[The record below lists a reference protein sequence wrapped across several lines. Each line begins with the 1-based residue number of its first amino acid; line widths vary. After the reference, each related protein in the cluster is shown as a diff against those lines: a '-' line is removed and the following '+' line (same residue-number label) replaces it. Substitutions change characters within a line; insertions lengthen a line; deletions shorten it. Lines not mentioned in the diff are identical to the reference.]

1 VVVESLARPAGERRA
16 TDRREVDLRARC
28 RHRGF
33 CTATV
38 YFVGQMSSRELSEP
52 DWLARERD
60 YEDDLAER
68 GTIPELYE
76 ASAERRLDGD
86 AQLFKGGV
94 YDRSMAGVVPEP
106 PAGEYASLTYRE
118 MREVVRH
125 LAAGFREVG
134 IDRGDRVGI
143 LADTR
148 MEWAQADLALLAGGA
163 VVTTVYTDS
172 SPNQVSYLL
181 GDPGATGV
189 VVENETLLERVLAVE
204 DDLDLEVIV
213 LVDEPDGEYDREDI
227 YTLEEIHEIGE
238 AAFDE
243 ATYRGWLDETD
254 PEDLASLIYTSGT
267 TGKPK
272 GVRLTHWN
280 FRSNVHA
287 IRRRAGPRADPDAVA
302 IDADTTTISFLPL
315 AHVFERLAGHFLM
328 FGSGATVGYAESTDT
343 ITEDIA
349 TIRPHAGASVPR
361 VYERIFRT
369 MREQASESPLKAR
382 IFEWAMG
389 VAEQYQRAE
398 RPGGLLRAKHALADR
413 LVYST
418 VMEKLGGN
426 IELFVSG
433 GGSLSPDLCR
443 IFNGMGLRI
452 VEGYGLTETAP
463 VVTVNSPEDIR
474 PGTVGVPLVGVDIAI
489 EATPEERK
497 NLDLHDGNS
506 AVGELL
512 VRGPNVTEGYW
523 ERPGATESAFVEGSA
538 DHDNIVTPEGVRF
551 EGGRW
556 FRTGDLVE
564 RTPEGYLVI
573 HDRLKQ
579 ILVLDTG
586 KNIAPQPIEGRF
598 STDERVEQLM
608 VIGDDRKFIAALVV
622 PSFEQLHEWADSE
635 GIELPDDREQLIE
648 DERVNAW
655 IADSIERV
663 NEDLEKTEKI
673 KKFALVAEEWTP
685 DNNMLTPSL
694 KKRRRDI
701 LSTHEEKVREIYS
714 ED

>member
-1 VVVESLARPAGERRA
+1 
-16 TDRREVDLRARC
+16 
-28 RHRGF
+28 
-33 CTATV
+33 
-38 YFVGQMSSRELSEP
+38 MSNRQLSEP
-52 DWLARERD
+52 DWLERERE
-60 YEDDLAER
+60 YEDPLAER

-76 ASAERRLDGD
+76 TSAERHLDAA
-86 AQLFKGGV
+86 AQRYKGGV
-94 YDRSMAGVVPEP
+94 YERSMAGVVPEP
-106 PAGEYASLTYRE
+106 PPGEYATLTYRE

-143 LADTR
+143 FADTR

-172 SPNQVSYLL
+172 SPDQAAYLL
-181 GDPGATGV
+181 DDPGATGV
-189 VVENETLLERVLAVE
+189 VVENEALLERVLAVE
-204 DDLDLEVIV
+204 DELDIEVIV
-213 LVDEPDGEYDREDI
+213 LIDEPDGEYDREDI
-227 YTLEEIHEIGE
+227 YTLGEVHEAGA

-243 ATYRGWLDETD
+243 STYRGWLDETD
-254 PEDLASLIYTSGT
+254 PGDLASLIYTSGT

-287 IRRRAGPRADPDAVA
+287 IRRRAGPREDDTVA

-343 ITEDIA
+343 ITEDIVKL
-349 TIRPHAGASVPR
+349 RPHAAASVPR
-361 VYERIFRT
+361 VYERIFRS
-369 MREQASESPLKAR
+369 MREQAGESPLKAR
-382 IFEWAMG
+382 IFEWALG
-389 VAEQYQRAE
+389 VATQYQQAE
-398 RPGGLLRAKHALADR
+398 SPGPLLRAKHGLADR

-418 VMEKLGGN
+418 VTEELGGN
-426 IELFVSG
+426 VELFVSG

-463 VVTVNSPEDIR
+463 VVTVNSPEDVR

-489 EATPEERK
+489 ESTPEERE
-497 NLDLHDGNS
+497 NLDLHDSDS

-523 ERPGATESAFVEGSA
+523 EQPGATESAFVEGTA
-538 DHDNIVTPEGVRF
+538 DPEGVVTPGDVTF

-564 RTPEGYLVI
+564 RTPEGYLVV

-579 ILVLDTG
+579 IIVLDTG

-608 VIGDDRKFIAALVV
+608 VVGDDRKFIGALVV
-622 PSFEQLHEWADSE
+622 PNFEQLHEWADSE
-635 GIELPDDREQLIE
+635 GIELPDDRATLLE

-655 IADSIERV
+655 VADSIERV
-663 NEDLEKTEKI
+663 NEDLENAEKI

-714 ED
+714 K

>member
-1 VVVESLARPAGERRA
+1 
-16 TDRREVDLRARC
+16 
-28 RHRGF
+28 
-33 CTATV
+33 
-38 YFVGQMSSRELSEP
+38 MSSRELSEP
-52 DWLARERD
+52 DWLARERE
-60 YEDDLAER
+60 YEDEIAER
-68 GTIPELYE
+68 GTIPELFE
-76 ASAERRLDGD
+76 TSAGKRPD
-86 AQLFKGGV
+86 AAAQRYKGGV
-94 YDRSMAGVVPEP
+94 YERSIAGVVEEP
-106 PAGEYASLTYRE
+106 PPGEYATLTYRE
-118 MREVVRH
+118 MRDIVRH

-143 LADTR
+143 FADTR
-148 MEWAQADLALLAGGA
+148 MEWAQADLGLLAGGA

-172 SPNQVSYLL
+172 SPDQVAYLL
-181 GDPGATGV
+181 GNPGATGV
-189 VVENETLLERVLAVE
+189 VVENEQLLERVLAVE

-213 LVDEPDGEYDREDI
+213 LVDEPDTGYDREDI
-227 YTLEEIHEIGE
+227 YTLGEVHEAGV
-238 AAFDE
+238 AAFEE
-243 ATYRGWLDETD
+243 ATYRKWLDETD

-272 GVRLTHWN
+272 GVKLTHWN

-287 IRRRAGPRADPDAVA
+287 IRKRAGPRADPDAVA

-349 TIRPHAGASVPR
+349 KLKPQAGASVPR

-369 MREQASESPLKAR
+369 MREQAGESGLKAR
-382 IFEWAMG
+382 IFEWALG
-389 VAEQYQRAE
+389 VAKQYQQAE
-398 RPGGLLRAKHALADR
+398 RPGPLLRAKHGLADR

-418 VMEKLGGN
+418 VTEQLGGN
-426 IELFVSG
+426 VELFVSG

-463 VVTVNSPEDIR
+463 VVTVNAPEDVR
-474 PGTVGVPLVGVDIAI
+474 PGTVGVPLVGVDVAI
-489 EATPEERK
+489 ESTPEERE
-497 NLDLHDGNS
+497 NLDLHDADS

-523 ERPGATESAFVEGSA
+523 ERPGATESAFVEGTA
-538 DHDNIVTPEGVRF
+538 DPEGIVTPDGVAF

-564 RTPEGYLVI
+564 RTPEGYLVV

-579 ILVLDTG
+579 IIVLDTG

-608 VIGDDRKFIAALVV
+608 VVGDDRKFIAALVV
-622 PSFEQLHEWADSE
+622 PNFEQLHEWADSE
-635 GIELPDDREQLIE
+635 DIALPDDREALVE
-648 DERVNAW
+648 DERVTAW
-655 IADSIERV
+655 VADSIERV
-663 NEDLEKTEKI
+663 NEDLEKAEKM

-685 DNNMLTPSL
+685 DNDMLTPSL

-701 LSTHEEKVREIYS
+701 LSTHDEKVREIYS
-714 ED
+714 EE

>member
-1 VVVESLARPAGERRA
+1 
-16 TDRREVDLRARC
+16 
-28 RHRGF
+28 
-33 CTATV
+33 
-38 YFVGQMSSRELSEP
+38 MSRQISEP
-52 DWLARERD
+52 DWLARERE
-60 YEDDLAER
+60 YEEDLPEH

-76 ASAERRLDGD
+76 VSAERHLDRA
-86 AQLFKGGV
+86 AQLYKGGV
-94 YDRSMAGVVPEP
+94 YDRSLSGVVS
-106 PAGEYASLTYRE
+106 PAPVGEYATLSYRE
-118 MREVVRH
+118 MRGVVRR

-148 MEWAQADLALLAGGA
+148 MEWAQADLGLLAGGA

-172 SPNQVSYLL
+172 SPNQVEYLL
-181 GDPGATGV
+181 DDPGATGV
-189 VVENETLLERVLAVE
+189 VVENEALLERVLAVE

-213 LVDEPDGEYDREDI
+213 LVDEPETDHGREDI
-227 YTLEEIHEIGE
+227 YTLGEVHEAG
-238 AAFDE
+238 AAVFDE
-243 ATYRGWLDETD
+243 ATYEGWLDETE
-254 PEDLASLIYTSGT
+254 PGDLASLIYTSGT
-267 TGKPK
+267 TGQPK
-272 GVRLTHWN
+272 GVRLTHRN

-287 IRRRAGPRADPDAVA
+287 VRRRVGPCDDPDRPT

-343 ITEDIA
+343 VTEDIA
-349 TIRPHAGASVPR
+349 TIAPQAGASVPR

-369 MREQASESPLKAR
+369 MREQAGESPLKAR
-382 IFEWAMG
+382 IFEWAVG
-389 VAEQYQRAE
+389 IAQRYQQADD
-398 RPGGLLRAKHALADR
+398 PGPLLRARHGLADR

-418 VMEKLGGN
+418 VKESLGGN
-426 IELFVSG
+426 VELFVSG
-433 GGSLSPDLCR
+433 GGSLSPELCR

-452 VEGYGLTETAP
+452 AEGYGLTETAP
-463 VVTVNSPEDIR
+463 VVTVNSPENVR
-474 PGTVGVPLVGVDIAI
+474 PGTVGVPLVGVDTAI
-489 EATPEERK
+489 ESTPEERES
-497 NLDLHDGNS
+497 LDLHSPDS

-523 ERPGATESAFVEGSA
+523 NRPGATESAFVEGSA
-538 DHDNIVTPEGVRF
+538 DTSGVVTTDSVAF

-564 RTPEGYLVI
+564 RTPEGYFII

-579 ILVLDTG
+579 LLVLDTG

-608 VIGDDRKFIAALVV
+608 LIGDGRKFVAALVV
-622 PSFEQLHEWADSE
+622 PNVEQLQEWAEREAID
-635 GIELPDDREQLIE
+635 LPDEPAALVT
-648 DERVNAW
+648 DERVNGW
-655 IADSIERV
+655 VADSIERV
-663 NEDLEKTEKI
+663 NEDLEKVEKI
-673 KKFALVAEEWTP
+673 KRFALVAEEWTP

-701 LSTHEEKVREIYS
+701 LAAHEEEVREIYR
-714 ED
+714 EG

>member
-1 VVVESLARPAGERRA
+1 
-16 TDRREVDLRARC
+16 
-28 RHRGF
+28 
-33 CTATV
+33 
-38 YFVGQMSSRELSEP
+38 MSSRLLSEP
-52 DWLARERD
+52 DWLARERE

-68 GTIPELYE
+68 GTVPALFE
-76 ASAERRLDGD
+76 ASAERHLDAD
-86 AQLFKGGV
+86 AQRYKGGI
-94 YDRSMAGVVPEP
+94 YDRSITGAVPAA
-106 PAGEYASLTYRE
+106 PAGEFAALTYRE

-134 IDRGDRVGI
+134 VDRGDRVGI
-143 LADTR
+143 LSDTR
-148 MEWAQADLALLAGGA
+148 MEWAQADLGLLAGGA

-172 SPNQVSYLL
+172 SPEQVSYLL
-181 GDPGATGV
+181 GDPGATAV
-189 VVENETLLERVLAVE
+189 VVENERLLERVLAVE
-204 DDLDLEVIV
+204 SDLDLEVIV
-213 LVDEPDGEYDREDI
+213 LVDEPETPYEREDI
-227 YTLEEIHEIGE
+227 YTLGEVHEAGA

-243 ATYRGWLDETD
+243 ATYEGWLEETA
-254 PEDLASLIYTSGT
+254 PGDLASLIYTSGT

-287 IRRRAGPRADPDAVA
+287 VRRRVGPGDDDRVS

-328 FGSGATVGYAESTDT
+328 LGSGATVGYAESTDT
-343 ITEDIA
+343 VTEDIA
-349 TIRPHAGASVPR
+349 KLRPNAGASVPR
-361 VYERIFRT
+361 VYERIFGT
-369 MREQASESPLKAR
+369 MREQASESGLKAR

-389 VAEQYQRAE
+389 VAQQYQQADS
-398 RPGGLLRAKHALADR
+398 PGPVLRLRHGLADR

-418 VMEKLGGN
+418 VKEQLGGN
-426 IELFVSG
+426 VELFVSG
-433 GGSLSPDLCR
+433 GGSLSEELCR

-474 PGTVGVPLVGVDIAI
+474 PGTVGVPLVGVDIAV
-489 EATPEERK
+489 ESTPEERG
-497 NLDLHDGNS
+497 NLDLHDPDS

-523 ERPGATESAFVEGSA
+523 ERPGATESAFVEGTA
-538 DHDNIVTPEGVRF
+538 DAAGVVTADGVEF

-564 RTPEGYLVI
+564 RTPGGYLVV

-608 VIGDDRKFIAALVV
+608 VVGDDRKFVAALVV
-622 PSFEQLHEWADSE
+622 PNVEQLHEWADSE
-635 GIELPDDREQLIE
+635 DIELPEDRADLVE
-648 DERVNAW
+648 DERVNEW
-655 IADSIERV
+655 VADSIERV
-663 NEDLEKTEKI
+663 NEDLEKTAKI

-685 DNNMLTPSL
+685 ENDMLTPSL

-701 LSTHEEKVREIYS
+701 LSAHTAEVEEIYS
-714 ED
+714 TE

>member
-1 VVVESLARPAGERRA
+1 
-16 TDRREVDLRARC
+16 
-28 RHRGF
+28 
-33 CTATV
+33 
-38 YFVGQMSSRELSEP
+38 MSSRLPPEP
-52 DWLARERD
+52 DWLARERE

-76 ASAERRLDGD
+76 ASAERRPEAP
-86 AQLFKGGV
+86 AQRYKGGI
-94 YDRSMAGVVPEP
+94 YDRSMAGAVPAAP
-106 PAGEYASLTYRE
+106 PGEYATLTYRE
-118 MREVVRH
+118 MRDVVRR
-125 LAAGFREVG
+125 LAAGFRAVG
-134 IDRGDRVGI
+134 VDRGDRVGI

-163 VVTTVYTDS
+163 VVTTVYTES
-172 SPNQVSYLL
+172 SPEQVSYLL
-181 GDPGATGV
+181 GDPGATAV
-189 VVENETLLERVLAVE
+189 VVENEHLLERVLAVE
-204 DDLDLEVIV
+204 DELDLEVIV
-213 LVDEPDGEYDREDI
+213 LVDEPETPYERDDI
-227 YTLEEIHEIGE
+227 HTLGAVHEAGE
-238 AAFDE
+238 AAYDE
-243 ATYRGWLDETD
+243 ATYRGWLEETD
-254 PEDLASLIYTSGT
+254 PDDLASLIYTSGT
-267 TGKPK
+267 TGRPK

-287 IRRRAGPRADPDAVA
+287 VRRRAGPREGDHLA

-349 TIRPHAGASVPR
+349 KLQPKAGASVPR
-361 VYERIFRT
+361 VYERIFGT
-369 MREQASESPLKAR
+369 MREQAGESALKAR

-389 VAEQYQRAE
+389 VAQQYQQTDS
-398 RPGGLLRAKHALADR
+398 PGPLLRLRHGLADR

-418 VMEKLGGN
+418 VKEQLGGN
-426 IELFVSG
+426 VELFVSG
-433 GGSLSPDLCR
+433 GGSLSEDLCR

-463 VVTVNSPEDIR
+463 VVTVNAPDDVR

-489 EATPEERK
+489 ETTPEERG
-497 NLDLHDGNS
+497 NLELENPDS

-523 ERPGATESAFVEGSA
+523 DRPGATDSAFVEGTA
-538 DHDNIVTPEGVRF
+538 DAPGVLTPEGVSF
-551 EGGRW
+551 AGGRW

-564 RTPEGYLVI
+564 RTPGGYLVV

-598 STDERVEQLM
+598 STDERVEQIML
-608 VIGDDRKFIAALVV
+608 VGDDRKFVGALVV
-622 PSFEQLHEWADSE
+622 PNLEGLRDWADTE
-635 GIELPDDREQLIE
+635 DVDLPDDPEAVVEQP
-648 DERVNAW
+648 RVNEW
-655 IADSIERV
+655 VADSIERV
-663 NEDLEKTEKI
+663 NEQLEKTEKI
-673 KKFALVAEEWTP
+673 KRFALVAEEWTP
-685 DNNMLTPSL
+685 ENNMLTPSL

-701 LSTHEEKVREIYS
+701 LAAHEQDVREIYS
-714 ED
+714 GE

>member
-1 VVVESLARPAGERRA
+1 
-16 TDRREVDLRARC
+16 
-28 RHRGF
+28 
-33 CTATV
+33 
-38 YFVGQMSSRELSEP
+38 MSSRLLSEP
-52 DWLARERD
+52 DWLARERE
-60 YEDDLAER
+60 YEDDLARR

-76 ASAERRLDGD
+76 ASAEQRLDAE
-86 AQLFKGGV
+86 AQRYKGGI
-94 YDRSMAGVVPEP
+94 YDRSMVGAVPAAP
-106 PAGEYASLTYRE
+106 SGEYATLTYRE

-148 MEWAQADLALLAGGA
+148 MEWAQADLGLLAGGA

-172 SPNQVSYLL
+172 SPEQVSYLL
-181 GDPGATGV
+181 GDPGATAV
-189 VVENETLLERVLAVE
+189 VVENEQLLERVLAVE
-204 DDLDLEVIV
+204 GELDLEVIV
-213 LVDEPDGEYDREDI
+213 LVDEPETPHKRGDI
-227 YTLEEIHEIGE
+227 YTLGEIHEAG
-238 AAFDE
+238 AAVFDE
-243 ATYRGWLDETD
+243 AAYRGWLDKTD
-254 PEDLASLIYTSGT
+254 PDDLASLIYTSGT
-267 TGKPK
+267 TGQPK

-280 FRSNVHA
+280 FRSNVNA
-287 IRRRAGPRADPDAVA
+287 VRRRVGPRADDDRVA

-328 FGSGATVGYAESTDT
+328 FGSGATVCYAESTDT
-343 ITEDIA
+343 VTEDIA
-349 TIRPHAGASVPR
+349 KIRPNAGASVPR
-361 VYERIFRT
+361 VYERIFGT
-369 MREQASESPLKAR
+369 MREQAGESALKTR
-382 IFEWAMG
+382 IFGWAMG
-389 VAEQYQRAE
+389 VAQQYQRADS
-398 RPGGLLRAKHALADR
+398 PGALLRLKHGLADR

-418 VMEKLGGN
+418 VKEQLGGN
-426 IELFVSG
+426 VELFVSG
-433 GGSLSPDLCR
+433 GGSLSGELCR

-463 VVTVNSPEDIR
+463 VVAVNSLEDVR

-489 EATPEERK
+489 ETTPEERG
-497 NLDLHDGNS
+497 NLDLHDQDS

-523 ERPGATESAFVEGSA
+523 ERPGATESAFLDGTADPAGVVTADGVE
-538 DHDNIVTPEGVRF
+538 F

-564 RTPEGYLVI
+564 RTPGGYLVV

-608 VIGDDRKFIAALVV
+608 VVGNDRKFVAALVV
-622 PSFEQLHEWADSE
+622 PNVEQLHEWAESE
-635 GIELPDDREQLIE
+635 GHDLPDEPAALAE
-648 DERVNAW
+648 DERVTEW
-655 IADSIERV
+655 VADSIEQV
-663 NEDLEKTEKI
+663 NESLGDAEKI
-673 KKFALVAEEWTP
+673 KKFALVTEEWTP
-685 DNNMLTPSL
+685 ENNMLTPSL

-701 LSTHEEKVREIYS
+701 LAAHERAVEQIYD
-714 ED
+714 ER